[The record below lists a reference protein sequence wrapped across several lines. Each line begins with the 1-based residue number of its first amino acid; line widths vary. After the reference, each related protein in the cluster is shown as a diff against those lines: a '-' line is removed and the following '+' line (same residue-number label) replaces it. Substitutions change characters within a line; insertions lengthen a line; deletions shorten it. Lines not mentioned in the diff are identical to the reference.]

1 MNPQGQKI
9 QILADLVLPLIG
21 YYFWGWNVYF
31 ILFFFALDL
40 VAQLYFTY
48 LKSRKIVRFQQ
59 VNYPVFLLG
68 SAFLGYLTASILLV
82 LFMPYIVKGSDFY
95 KEFSSFLSYKEMGV
109 PQLILLLPLIFVGG
123 YMNYKVTFLQ
133 PKKYTTDNI
142 LFLWKDQLIN
152 SCALLIGVLLFMGIS
167 FIVDLPATICI
178 WSMLLLITLYKLYVP
193 ESGSTT

>member
-1 MNPQGQKI
+1 MNPHGQKI
-9 QILADLVLPLIG
+9 QLLADLVLPLIG

-82 LFMPYIVKGSDFY
+82 IFMPYIVKGSDFY

-152 SCALLIGVLLFMGIS
+152 SCALLIGVLLFMGVS

-178 WSMLLLITLYKLYVP
+178 CSMLLLITLYKLYVP
-193 ESGSTT
+193 VSGSTT

>member
-9 QILADLVLPLIG
+9 QLFADLVLPLIG

-82 LFMPYIVKGSDFY
+82 IFMPYIVKGSDFY

-152 SCALLIGVLLFMGIS
+152 SCALLIGVLLFMGVS
-167 FIVDLPATICI
+167 FIVDLPATIC
-178 WSMLLLITLYKLYVP
+178 SMLLLITLYKLYVP

>member
-9 QILADLVLPLIG
+9 QLLADLVLPLIG

-82 LFMPYIVKGSDFY
+82 IFMPYIVKGSDFY

-109 PQLILLLPLIFVGG
+109 PQLILLLPLILVGG
-123 YMNYKVTFLQ
+123 YMNYKVTFLL
-133 PKKYTTDNI
+133 PKKFASESI
-142 LFLWKDQLIN
+142 SRIWKDQLVTSSFI
-152 SCALLIGVLLFMGIS
+152 LIVILLFVAIT
-167 FIVDLPATICI
+167 FFFLLPESVYI
-178 WSMLLLITLYKLYVP
+178 WAILAIIALYKLFMP
-193 ESGSTT
+193 TLK

>member
-1 MNPQGQKI
+1 MNPQGHKI
-9 QILADLVLPLIG
+9 QLFADLVLPLIG

-82 LFMPYIVKGSDFY
+82 FFMPYIVKGSDFY

-109 PQLILLLPLIFVGG
+109 PQLILLLPLIFV
-123 YMNYKVTFLQ
+123 
-133 PKKYTTDNI
+133 
-142 LFLWKDQLIN
+142 
-152 SCALLIGVLLFMGIS
+152 
-167 FIVDLPATICI
+167 
-178 WSMLLLITLYKLYVP
+178 
-193 ESGSTT
+193 